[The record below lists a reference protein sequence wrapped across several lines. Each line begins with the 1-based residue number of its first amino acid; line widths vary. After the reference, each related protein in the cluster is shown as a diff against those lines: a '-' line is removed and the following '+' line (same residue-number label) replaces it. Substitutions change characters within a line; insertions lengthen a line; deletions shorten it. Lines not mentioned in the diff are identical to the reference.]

1 MAKAYENLK
10 AFRKKYKLSQQ
21 DLAKFLGVTP
31 NSIGNYEKEN
41 EYNYLNGF
49 HLVKLALEYEDI
61 PLEFFLGLTGSMEK
75 ENIEINKQLG
85 LNDLSI
91 NKLEKIIKSE
101 DILQK
106 TLSLFALNKIIE
118 NVDLAKVGRY
128 LITPSI
134 KNKSI
139 KYDDDLKF
147 FNSQNPNHY
156 LEDYHI
162 DENNENLQNFKTFKY
177 LNNIFDDVKKS
188 DTIIND
194 YNEILKILNDKF
206 DSEQNDKYT

>member
-10 AFRKKYKLSQQ
+10 KFRKKYKLSQQ
-21 DLAKFLGVTP
+21 DLADFLGVTP

-41 EYNYLNGF
+41 ELNYLNGF
-49 HLVKLALEYEDI
+49 QLVKLKAEYENI
-61 PLEFFLGLTGSMEK
+61 PLEFFLGLTGSIEK
-75 ENIEINKQLG
+75 DNVEIDKQLG

-91 NKLEKIIKSE
+91 NKLEKITKSE

-106 TLSLFALNKIIE
+106 KLSLFALNKIIE
-118 NVDLAKVGRY
+118 NVDLAKLGSY

-139 KYDDDLKF
+139 KYDDNLKF
-147 FNSQNPNHY
+147 LNSQNPNHY
-156 LEDYHI
+156 LENYLI

-177 LNNIFDDVKKS
+177 LNNVFDDIKKS

-194 YNEILKILNDKF
+194 YNDILKILNDKF
-206 DSEQNDKYT
+206 DNEQSDIYT